1 METIKITR
9 VVEESGP
16 CGPSSPCPLLAR
28 GAHSTMMHWDQVHVD
43 KALFCAEIPCT
54 VCNSSSAVKSF
65 AVKEGIS
72 GGCLPKITQ
81 LRKGKLEIKLEDRD
95 A

>member
-1 METIKITR
+1 MAPVAQAALVR
-9 VVEESGP
+9 Y
-16 CGPSSPCPLLAR
+16 LH
-28 GAHSTMMHWDQVHVD
+28 AHTTMMHWDQVHVD

-54 VCNSSSAVKSF
+54 VCNSSSVVKSF